1 MIDLLIFFDKVRV
14 QSLIINELQY
24 LLFYLNMNASKF
36 SFSSTF
42 NWEDANL
49 RALLHPIPF
58 YIQQ

>member
-1 MIDLLIFFDKVRV
+1 MD
-14 QSLIINELQY
+14 N
-24 LLFYLNMNASKF
+24 SKF

-58 YIQQ
+58 YIHQNNDKDCTPFII